1 MTKSSNNF
9 FILMALLLFI
19 GCVGSYNIPSISKQ
33 KFVFNYEYN
42 EPYFKKSNIPVIL
55 LSAVI
60 NEKNDAKVKLD
71 DSDEEAIRT
80 NTKIAYSIE
89 SFTKD
94 LEKVIYNSGINQSLK
109 KDINEKI
116 KTILK
121 NKGFTN
127 IISLDDLIDNLDY
140 NERTISKLVIQPI
153 VNITQKIICPTQD
166 FKHMGR
172 NRGES
177 PTYAIRTPLISNY
190 EANIELKFYEPFTE
204 KIVSIFG
211 PSNKKNISERFDSFI
226 DSYWTFSGMK
236 LIVYQGIAFT
246 NFEEKYGVSLASV
259 YQDLIQTVD
268 DNITLEYIEN
278 AYSECDA
285 IQKTYIPTSDD
296 IISNFSYV
304 PTKSYKKL
312 KNVYAVLI
320 KSDLKNDFL
329 DNDIHKKFNSSLN
342 DQIIKV
348 FGLRGIDILDTVSD
362 TDDMVYSDKKGSYF
376 AIKISNKINLHTGKL
391 REESK
396 VGKLVFSENDINIDG
411 EFTLSIFETMTKQKL
426 LEKSI
431 NIDDKIQNVNQVFF
445 SGVGQKVKL
454 FDNSDERLFNQLVK
468 NFDKIC
474 NDLWSILSPS
484 SINEIKQN
492 VNEIRSKVGF
502 PILN

>member
-1 MTKSSNNF
+1 
-9 FILMALLLFI
+9 
-19 GCVGSYNIPSISKQ
+19 
-33 KFVFNYEYN
+33 
-42 EPYFKKSNIPVIL
+42 
-55 LSAVI
+55 
-60 NEKNDAKVKLD
+60 
-71 DSDEEAIRT
+71 
-80 NTKIAYSIE
+80 
-89 SFTKD
+89 
-94 LEKVIYNSGINQSLK
+94 
-109 KDINEKI
+109 
-116 KTILK
+116 
-121 NKGFTN
+121 
-127 IISLDDLIDNLDY
+127 
-140 NERTISKLVIQPI
+140 
-153 VNITQKIICPTQD
+153 
-166 FKHMGR
+166 
-172 NRGES
+172 
-177 PTYAIRTPLISNY
+177 
-190 EANIELKFYEPFTE
+190 
-204 KIVSIFG
+204 
-211 PSNKKNISERFDSFI
+211 
-226 DSYWTFSGMK
+226 
-236 LIVYQGIAFT
+236 
-246 NFEEKYGVSLASV
+246 
-259 YQDLIQTVD
+259 
-268 DNITLEYIEN
+268 NITLEYIEN